1 MGTAKR
7 GAALAYGYRPGQRQR
22 AHGPAYG
29 PENSDGLVLEKTTQ
43 SPIAGR
49 MSEFFK
55 RPGLDL
61 AHAFPTEIELF
72 ANFLERAHLPV
83 TQAKP
88 RPQNI
93 LFARRQGP
101 EAGIQILGQLLLDGC
116 RHRTNEGAIG
126 DEIAQATLPIGD
138 RRLQR

>member
-1 MGTAKR
+1 MGE
-7 GAALAYGYRPGQRQR
+7 GMAARAHIDGPGQQQR
-22 AHGPAYG
+22 GHGPAYG
-29 PENSDGLVLEKTTQ
+29 PDNPRGLVFEKAPQ
-43 SPIAGR
+43 PPIAGW
-49 MSEFFK
+49 MPEFFK

-61 AHAFPTEIELF
+61 AHAFPTEIELS

-101 EAGIQILGQLLLDGC
+101 EAGI
-116 RHRTNEGAIG
+116 
-126 DEIAQATLPIGD
+126 
-138 RRLQR
+138 